1 MSHGASGVTMGYTVE
16 LQVEEFSKL
25 VKLAGFRSDYALA
38 KKMEVNRSTV
48 ARVVAGELSPG
59 PAFIGGA
66 LAALA
71 PVDFSNIFRIVKT
84 DAQERDEGTVKESTG
99 SVAPQEARKLP

>member
-1 MSHGASGVTMGYTVE
+1 MGYTVE
-16 LQVEEFSKL
+16 LRVEEFS
-25 VKLAGFRSDYALA
+25 KLAGFRSDYALA

-48 ARVVAGELSPG
+48 ARVVAGELTPG

-71 PVDFSNIFRIVKT
+71 PMDFGNIFRIVKA
-84 DAQERDEGTVKESTG
+84 DGKARDEGTGKESTG
-99 SVAPQEARKLP
+99 SVAPQEAKKLP